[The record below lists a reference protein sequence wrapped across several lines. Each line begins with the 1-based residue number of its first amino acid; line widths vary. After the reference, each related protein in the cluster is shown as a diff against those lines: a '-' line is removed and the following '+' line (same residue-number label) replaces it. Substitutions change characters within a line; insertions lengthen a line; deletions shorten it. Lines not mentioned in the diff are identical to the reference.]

1 MVKLSQPGR
10 FKRWPWILLAVVV
23 ILFIL
28 FAVNHFDL
36 IPNAES
42 GLADIDSILGDE
54 DVAPPPPIPAS
65 PQEVAAQPKD
75 TSALG
80 GYDVLIADRGNNRI
94 VEVTPDKKIVW
105 GYQFKGLPPG
115 YGADDAFFTDGG
127 KTVIVSL
134 ENYQITEQIDYQT
147 KKIIWQ
153 YGIPGVRGSG
163 SGYLYHPD
171 DAYKLPN
178 GDVTVADIQNCR
190 VIEITPQKKIV
201 HQYGSV
207 RQCLSK
213 PGFLDAPNSDTP
225 LPNGDTLISTILDHS
240 VLELDPQWNP
250 IFSMSL
256 PLVYPSDPQMTQA
269 GNILVA
275 EYKNPGKIIEISKH
289 GQIVWEYD
297 GENGIALNKPSL
309 AMELPNGNILANDD
323 FNHRVIVIDK
333 QTKKIIW
340 QYGVTG
346 KPGDGAT
353 QLNIPDGLDII
364 MRNSTSSMTTPTST
378 IYTVGEVTRH
388 AQSFI
393 GQTLLIRGYLLRK
406 ETGYIIFSDEPT
418 GTISRF
424 DLPVTG
430 QGIDLMQPNQAYLV
444 EGNFL
449 SHGLTPINGSVYHLE
464 LSAPLKTTD

>member
-1 MVKLSQPGR
+1 MKKFLGFVFLGASA
-10 FKRWPWILLAVVV
+10 ILIGFFLA
-23 ILFIL
+23 
-28 FAVNHFDL
+28 NHFDL
-36 IPNAES
+36 IPNTEGGA
-42 GLADIDSILGDE
+42 LDIDHILGDE
-54 DVAPPPPIPAS
+54 DIVPPAPIPAS

-80 GYDVLIADRGNNRI
+80 GYDVLIADRGNNRLI
-94 VEVTPDKKIVW
+94 EVTPNKQIIW
-105 GYQFKGLPPG
+105 EYQFKGLPPG

-153 YGIPGVRGSG
+153 YGRPGIHGSG

-190 VIEITPQKKIV
+190 VIEVSPQKKV
-201 HQYGSV
+201 VRQYGLV
-207 RQCLSK
+207 RQCSSK
-213 PGFLDAPNSDTP
+213 TGYLDAPNGDTP

-256 PLVYPSDPQMTQA
+256 PLTYPSDPQMTRA

-275 EYKNPGKIIEISKH
+275 EYRNPGRIIEISKQ
-289 GQIVWEYD
+289 GQVVWEYD
-297 GENGIALNKPSL
+297 GENGVLLNKPSL
-309 AMELPNGNILANDD
+309 AIELPNGNILANDD

-346 KPGDGAT
+346 KPGAGAT
-353 QLNIPDGLDII
+353 QLNTPDGLDII
-364 MRNSTSSMTTPTST
+364 LSNSTSSSPVPTST
-378 IYTVGEVTRH
+378 AYTVGAITRH
-388 AQSFI
+388 AQQFVS
-393 GQTLLIRGYLLRK
+393 QTLLIRGYLLKK
-406 ETGYIIFSDEPT
+406 ETGYVIFSDEPT
-418 GTISRF
+418 GTISSF
-424 DLPVTG
+424 DLPITG
-430 QGIDLMQPNQAYLV
+430 PGIDLMQSNQAYLIS
-444 EGNFL
+444 GTFL
-449 SHGLTPINGSVYHLE
+449 SNGLSSMNGSVYHLE
-464 LSAPLKTTD
+464 LSAPPTIAQ